1 MRKLKYYLSNSL
13 LTILPAA
20 FFRQYAKKTLDS
32 AFKYDKNY
40 IKQRVDYYCKLESN
54 FELSDANSTLVQN
67 FTKTG
72 GTTYYYDLLK
82 VVKAFPSKYA
92 FNYVNG
98 DVTTVPNEPS
108 FLKSRPIEGDNDNS
122 IILKLNAIR
131 HYVFIEKDK
140 PYKSKKNMVVWRG
153 AGFRSNRLK
162 LLKMFVDH
170 PKFDIGET
178 RPLKAD
184 PKLSKYKKAPLS
196 LAEQLEYKFIIS
208 LEGRDVATNLKWIMS
223 SNSLCFT
230 PKLRYETW
238 FMEGKLKAGIHFVE
252 VKDDFSDLVQKMNYY
267 LEHPDEAEAII
278 QNANQWVEQFK
289 DTKQERLISL
299 LVAQKYFEKSGQQ
312 V

>member
-32 AFKYDKNY
+32 AFKYDQNY

-54 FELSDANSTLVQN
+54 FELPETNSTLVQD

-82 VVKAFPSKYA
+82 VVKAFPNKYA
-92 FNYVNG
+92 FSYVNG
-98 DVTTVPNEPS
+98 DVTTVPKEPS

-131 HYVFIEKDK
+131 HYVFIDKDR
-140 PYKSKKNMVVWRG
+140 PYKSKKDMAVWRG
-153 AGFRSNRLK
+153 AGFRANRLK
-162 LLKMFVDH
+162 LLEMYVDH
-170 PKFDIGET
+170 PRFNIGET

-184 PKLSKYKKAPLS
+184 PKRSKYKKSPLS
-196 LAEQLEYKFIIS
+196 LEEQLEYKFIIS

-230 PKLRYETW
+230 PKLQYETW

-252 VKDDFSDLVQKMNYY
+252 VKDDFSDLIQKMNYY
-267 LEHPDEAEAII
+267 LEHPDEAETII

-289 DTKQERLISL
+289 NTKQERLISL
-299 LVAQKYFEKSGQQ
+299 LVAQKYFKKSGQQ
-312 V
+312 A